1 MAEKTMADQMFT
13 EFKEHSVAEFFRKNR
28 QMLGF
33 SGKVRSLTT
42 IVHEFATN
50 SLDACEEAGILPD
63 IKIEVRQLE
72 NDHVK
77 VIFEDNGPGIPK
89 SHIGKALGMML
100 AGTKFHRHMQMRGQQ
115 GIGAS
120 GCTMFAQMTTGKPV
134 HVKSGTGQKTIECDL
149 SIDVQTNKPLL
160 MNVIETDGA
169 FHGLIVE
176 AEYSEVKY
184 DKSEYSPYEYLRRTA
199 LANPHA
205 QIAFIDPAGE
215 KTVFPRA
222 SDKIPKRPTEVQPH
236 PLGITTND
244 LIDLAH
250 HCPARKLSS
259 FFTSTFARFSS
270 TKVNELRSVVPDIDL
285 DKTPNE
291 LKWNEAEAIVKA
303 FQQMKWI
310 APATDSIQPIG
321 AEQIDQAFKNILN
334 PEYFSVRSRKP
345 KVFRGGVPF
354 AVEAAVAYGGKSG
367 RENASGG
374 VSADIQRFAN
384 RAPLLFD
391 AGGCAITEA
400 VKTIDWKRYDIDD
413 FENTHMSVFVNLVS
427 VYVPYTGAG
436 KQAVSPEEEVVS
448 EIRFAIM
455 EVARDLQ
462 RYLSGKV
469 RETDREAKKK
479 AIMRYVHQLSLNL
492 PELAGAGKST
502 EIEEKLIKLIQSKY
516 AKSLDLEAGEDKEK
530 EDGGEKAVE
539 GNDEAAEEKEE

>member
-1 MAEKTMADQMFT
+1 MAEKTVADEMFS
-13 EFKEHSVAEFFRKNR
+13 EFQEHSVAEFFRKNR

-33 SGKVRSLTT
+33 YGKVRSLTT
-42 IVHEFATN
+42 IVHEYITN

-63 IKIEVRQLE
+63 LKIELRPLE
-72 NDHVK
+72 GEHVK
-77 VIFEDNGPGIPK
+77 VISEDNGPGIPK
-89 SHIGKALGMML
+89 SHIGKALAMML

-134 HVKSGTGQKTIECDL
+134 HVKSGTGQKVVECDL

-160 MNVIETDGA
+160 MNVVETDSA
-169 FHGLIVE
+169 FHGLVVE
-176 AEYSEVKY
+176 AEFAEVKY
-184 DKSEYSPYEYLRRTA
+184 DRSEYSPFEYLKRSA

-205 QIAFIDPAGE
+205 QITFIDPSE
-215 KTVFPRA
+215 KLFFPRA
-222 SDKIPKRPTEVQPH
+222 SDVIPKRPSEVQPH

-250 HCPARKLSS
+250 HCPARKISS

-270 TKVNELRSVVPDIDL
+270 TKVSELRSVVPDIDL
-285 DKTPNE
+285 EKVPRE
-291 LKWNEAEAIVKA
+291 LKWAEAEAIVKA
-303 FQQMKWI
+303 FQQMKWV
-310 APATDSIQPIG
+310 APATDSLQPIG
-321 AEQIDQAFKNILN
+321 EDQIEKAFKNILG
-334 PEYFSVRSRKP
+334 PEFFSVRSRKP

-354 AVEAAVAYGGKSG
+354 VVEAAVAYGGKSG
-367 RENASGG
+367 RSTANGTAS
-374 VSADIQRFAN
+374 DIQRFAN

-400 VKTIDWKRYDIDD
+400 IKTIDWKRYDIDS
-413 FENTHMSVFVNLVS
+413 FESTPLSVFVNFVS

-436 KQAVSPEEEVVS
+436 KQAISPEEEVVS

-469 RETDREAKKK
+469 RESDREAKKK

-492 PELAGAGKST
+492 PELAGAGKSSD
-502 EIEEKLIKLIQSKY
+502 IEESLIKLIQSKY
-516 AKSLDLEAGEDKEK
+516 AKSLNLEAEE
-530 EDGGEKAVE
+530 
-539 GNDEAAEEKEE
+539 EEKEEENAEKKSNGNGEEEKEE